1 MKKSTLF
8 IAVVIISTLAVP
20 AIGQPERGIE
30 VGQGIGPREMRTIE
44 REKINVPD
52 PEGLTVVVFWATWS
66 PRSAKAL
73 ELWQRFGARYD
84 GHGVQVIT
92 VNADNQ
98 DMGPEDEIRI
108 RDYLAGNSLSLP
120 VIMDARLE
128 LFNEIGVVV
137 FPTTMFFKPDGTLDY
152 RYPGFPSSAELD
164 LQEELESRLG
174 IAKEP
179 AEEGDIDRG
188 KLAYQPKNNAL
199 LFYSMGRRVHE
210 KGFPEK
216 ARAKYVEALQKDP
229 EYADPLRALEG
240 LFFADGR
247 TPEAQEQLRS
257 FLTASGLEGVIEKI
271 SQGETGQKAAPAYTS
286 DAPAKAETEKEISP
300 MERMRLLME
309 GKE

>member
-1 MKKSTLF
+1 MT
-8 IAVVIISTLAVP
+8 VVIISTLAVP

-73 ELWQRFGARYD
+73 ELWQRFGARYA
-84 GHGVQVIT
+84 GHGVRVIT

-98 DMGPEDEIRI
+98 DMGREDEIRI
-108 RDYLAGNSLSLP
+108 RDYLAENSLSLP
-120 VIMDARLE
+120 VIMDARLD
-128 LFNEIGVVV
+128 LFNEIGVIVL
-137 FPTTMFFKPDGTLDY
+137 PTSLFFKPDGTLDY
-152 RYPGFPSSAELD
+152 KYPGFPSSAELD
-164 LQEELESRLG
+164 LQEDLESRLG

-179 AEEGDIDRG
+179 TQEEAASRG
-188 KLAYQPKNNAL
+188 KLAYQPRNNAL
-199 LFYSMGRRVHE
+199 LFFNMGKMLHR

-229 EYADPLRALEG
+229 GYADPLRALEG
-240 LFFADGR
+240 LFFAEGR

-257 FLTASGLEGVIEKI
+257 FLTANGLEGVIEKI
-271 SQGETGQKAAPAYTS
+271 SQGETGQKAAVAATPGS
-286 DAPAKAETEKEISP
+286 PPKAETEKEISP

-309 GKE
+309 KEN